1 MSEAKLLIES
11 CRFDLDF
18 DEQGNPCGGRLN
30 LLLHAQGKRQERD
43 ASLSKAIKRLN
54 HTVMHCLTT
63 NYAAMDLSKEN

>member
-1 MSEAKLLIES
+1 MSEAKLFIES

-18 DEQGNPCGGRLN
+18 DAQGNPCGGRLN
-30 LLLHAQGKRQERD
+30 MLLSSQGQQEGD